1 MDSEYV
7 QWAEEQRAR
16 KTEDRTETPQLVV
29 PLSAHVGT
37 EPRPQPTT
45 DDRTRDPLANLVRHD
60 DDFSLSLATRVDEV
74 LRDEG
79 VEEKVDKPTLQTKQE
94 DRTRV
99 GFEVEVGS
107 HYSFF
112 DVPKKELEKFVNKT
126 LFVARGAK
134 TGLLL
139 EMLLDDITTNED
151 GFRMQV
157 EFRTEP
163 LDLDKVTSA
172 AKGDVTKAIS
182 VFPARTAFDPEMKSA
197 VWERGEHYQ
206 DFLTT
211 ISEAR
216 VVPPAGRFNATG
228 ANLAQHVTSSI
239 NVGAY
244 PQLTG
249 DQQQLLYR
257 QGTGATSKKA
267 LYEKILDAITTQNQ
281 IKASTKQRNDAKHT
295 VKTPVESMLAAEVHE
310 GLGGAEAALKT
321 VEGRD
326 LPTTVSNDNGKSS
339 APIRDPRL
347 TVQQIIERGEYP
359 TIQVPSSDSTGS
371 DGAGYLALAEK
382 LQPPLLDPGNK
393 QLRVL
398 VEHRT
403 DDLCTAVNQVL
414 NGKPSQV
421 WDDFVAAA
429 RAMDEKVRTG
439 Q

>member
-1 MDSEYV
+1 MDSEYL

-60 DDFSLSLATRVDEV
+60 DDFSISLASRVDGI
-74 LRDEG
+74 LREEG

-99 GFEVEVGS
+99 GFEVEVGG

-112 DVPKKELEKFVNKT
+112 DVPKNELEKFVNKT
-126 LFVARGAK
+126 LFVARGK
-134 TGLLL
+134 VSGIVL
-139 EMLLDDITTNED
+139 EMLLDDITTD
-151 GFRMQV
+151 RTGFRMQV

-163 LDLDKVTSA
+163 LGLEQVTRDVRS
-172 AKGDVTKAIS
+172 DVTKAIGA
-182 VFPARTAFDPEMKSA
+182 FPAPKAFTSEMVSSVWSA
-197 VWERGEHYQ
+197 GEHHEA
-206 DFLTT
+206 FLAV
-211 ISEAR
+211 ISKGR
-216 VVPPAGRFNATG
+216 VQPPAGRFSATG
-228 ANLAQHVTSSI
+228 AKLAQHVTSSI

-249 DQQQLLYR
+249 EQQQLLYAH
-257 QGTGATSKKA
+257 GTGATSKNA
-267 LYEKILDAITTQNQ
+267 LYGKILEAISTEKQIQASTTQ
-281 IKASTKQRNDAKHT
+281 RNSAKHT
-295 VKTPVESMLAAEVHE
+295 VKTPLESMLAAETQENLRGADEARETV
-310 GLGGAEAALKT
+310 LG
-321 VEGRD
+321 RP

-347 TVQQIIERGEYP
+347 TIEQIRESGKYP

-403 DDLCTAVNQVL
+403 DDLCTAVNDVL
-414 NGKPSQV
+414 NGKQSDYWV
-421 WDDFVAAA
+421 DFVAAA